1 MNETENDLQSGA
13 RITELEERCGE
24 LRRIVNILFAGL
36 VVTSFTLTAY
46 LALEGHRA
54 SQDADVA
61 KQRAEYYQRVVQQ
74 DDAAIQAFY
83 TKMQEFG
90 RTHPDFQKQILSK
103 YKVTNNAQPAK
114 P

>member
-1 MNETENDLQSGA
+1 MA
-13 RITELEERCGE
+13 ELEEKCGE
-24 LRRIVNILFAGL
+24 LRRIVNLLFGGL

-46 LALEGHRA
+46 LALVGHRA

-61 KQRAEYYQRVVQQ
+61 RQRAEYYQRVVEQ
-74 DDAAIQAFY
+74 DDAAIQSFY
-83 TKMQEFG
+83 AKVQDFG
-90 RTHPDFQKQILSK
+90 RTHPDFQKQVLSK